1 MRFKDLGPREVHAQL
16 GRYATIV
23 DVRQPDELL
32 GDLGYIEGAVNIPLG
47 LVPNEAHTLDRTKP
61 VLVVCRSG
69 GRSAAGA
76 NHLAMLGFED
86 VTNLE
91 GGMLAW
97 AQLRL
102 PVARRVAS

>member
-1 MRFKDLGPREVHAQL
+1 MRFQDLGPDAVHAQL
-16 GRYATIV
+16 RRFATIL

-32 GDLGYIEGAVNIPLG
+32 GDLGQLEGAVNVPLAT
-47 LVPNEAHTLDRTKP
+47 LPRDAHTFDPSAP

-69 GRSAAGA
+69 GRSAAA
-76 NHLAMLGFED
+76 ARHLAALGFVD

-97 AQLRL
+97 NQRRL